1 MGLRGSATCNTHT
14 FTTAFLF
21 SRESNH
27 AFPQPPA
34 VPPSAQAPPRRL
46 TRTSLPFFLLWRTV
60 NVSGF
65 NMSSRAQL
73 LRVAEFAMARGGAR
87 PAWYDG
93 LRLVPPASF
102 PTRTE
107 AADVAGLP
115 KTKALPK
122 IVFEQDAFYARIRHK
137 FPQLQ
142 KEPFS
147 LAHRRSV
154 GAAPARCCLP
164 SRLTQPSHGHTFSCR
179 SRVRFRTAAADFSQ
193 QTV

>member
-1 MGLRGSATCNTHT
+1 MTGS
-14 FTTAFLF
+14 
-21 SRESNH
+21 
-27 AFPQPPA
+27 
-34 VPPSAQAPPRRL
+34 
-46 TRTSLPFFLLWRTV
+46 
-60 NVSGF
+60 

-107 AADVAGLP
+107 AADAAGLP

-154 GAAPARCCLP
+154 GAAPARCCRP
-164 SRLTQPSHGHTFSCR
+164 SRLTQPPHGHSFSCR